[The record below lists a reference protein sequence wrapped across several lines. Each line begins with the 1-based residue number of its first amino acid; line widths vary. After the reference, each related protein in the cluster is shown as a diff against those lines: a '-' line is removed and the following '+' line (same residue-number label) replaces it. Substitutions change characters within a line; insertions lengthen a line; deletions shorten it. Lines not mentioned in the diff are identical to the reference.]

1 MQGVNIEEVITLLL
15 SNGQDPS
22 AMLHLGDPET
32 DQLLVDTGV
41 ILDRPHRTLLRA
53 AIRAHDREL
62 RARAGFL
69 SGWESGQSLRRTAAS
84 TGSGSAGERAKQNLA
99 QWDNGVK
106 GSAYHEFIK
115 DYEKSTSADLLLKM
129 RERELNGHV
138 KDQKLQMQAFL
149 ELRDEKE
156 WWSWFNKGLQN
167 PSNDTQQQVTPVEH
181 SEHPID
187 TVGQITRE
195 EWIERYGTDKDFDTY
210 DTDGNGI
217 VDAEEFRPQ
226 PESAKLNN
234 TPTACSLG
242 GNGTFILTCNVIT
255 RGGTTQQVLE
265 VSPQDLVAD
274 VLARASPQ
282 FMAEMRHKGEF
293 DKQPHD
299 LSLLDAGFSRE
310 MDCDIQVQCVPR
322 PLEQNVLYNQSLA

>member
-1 MQGVNIEEVITLLL
+1 MGNYLNLFNKASSLSTFTRLCLHQEQPLVTEFKIDSLGVL
-15 SNGQDPS
+15 
-22 AMLHLGDPET
+22 
-32 DQLLVDTGV
+32 
-41 ILDRPHRTLLRA
+41 
-53 AIRAHDREL
+53 
-62 RARAGFL
+62 
-69 SGWESGQSLRRTAAS
+69 
-84 TGSGSAGERAKQNLA
+84 KYYLA
-99 QWDNGVK
+99 PKISD
-106 GSAYHEFIK
+106 
-115 DYEKSTSADLLLKM
+115 D
-129 RERELNGHV
+129 
-138 KDQKLQMQAFL
+138 
-149 ELRDEKE
+149 RDEKE

-181 SEHPID
+181 GEHPID

-310 MDCDIQVQCVPR
+310 TECDIQVQCVPR
-322 PLEQNVLYNQSLA
+322 PLEQNALYNQSLA